1 MKKSFF
7 TIFVIISLFL
17 SFTAVRAQI
26 HISLGPQLGFA
37 LPMSDY
43 AGGVTDF
50 YNGTKYGLK
59 GGFNMGATFKAD
71 LMIIAGRLDI
81 NYAMFS
87 NSGSIT
93 GTDNGSL
100 SIKQKNLII
109 GVGPEFSF
117 GVPMIPIKP
126 YVSLELLF
134 TTFTGESQYQGNP
147 GGVNNNN
154 NSMTSATR
162 IGLGLLAGTEFK
174 IGVFALD
181 VSVRYNM
188 LNLIGKSFTSYNNID
203 RTNSYLNLNDAK
215 DPNFDGVNH
224 PVGTSRTIS
233 TLQFNVGVL
242 FGI

>member
-7 TIFVIISLFL
+7 TILVIISLFI
-17 SFTAVRAQI
+17 SFATTKAQI

-43 AGGVTDF
+43 AGEVTDF

-59 GGFNMGATFKAD
+59 GGFNLGATIKAD
-71 LMIIAGRLDI
+71 LLIIAGRVDI
-81 NYAMFS
+81 NYAMLS

-93 GTDNGSL
+93 GFNNASL
-100 SIKQKNLII
+100 SIKQQNLII
-109 GVGPEFSF
+109 GIGPEYSF
-117 GVPMIPIKP
+117 GLPLIPIKP
-126 YVSLELLF
+126 YASIELLF
-134 TTFTGESQYQGNP
+134 STFSGESQYQGTP
-147 GGVNNNN
+147 GVNSNN
-154 NSMTSATR
+154 NSMASATR

-188 LNLIGKSFTSYNNID
+188 LNLIGKSFTSYNNND
-203 RTNSYLNLNDAK
+203 RTNSYFNLNDAK

>member
-7 TIFVIISLFL
+7 TIFVIISLFITF
-17 SFTAVRAQI
+17 STTKAQI

-37 LPMSDY
+37 LPISDY
-43 AGGVTDF
+43 AGEVSDF
-50 YNGTKYGLK
+50 YNGTKYGFK

-93 GTDNGSL
+93 GLNNGSL

-109 GVGPEFSF
+109 GIGPEYSL
-117 GVPMIPIKP
+117 GLPLVPIKP

-134 TTFTGESQYQGNP
+134 TTFTGESQYQGTP
-147 GGVNNNN
+147 GVNSNN
-154 NSMTSATR
+154 NSISSVTR

-188 LNLIGKSFTSYNNID
+188 LNLIGKSFTSYTNND
-203 RTNSYLNLNDAK
+203 RSNSYLNLNDAK

-224 PVGTSRTIS
+224 PVGSSRTIS

>member
-7 TIFVIISLFL
+7 TILAIISFFI
-17 SFTAVRAQI
+17 SFTTANAQI

-59 GGFNMGATFKAD
+59 GGFNVGATFKAD
-71 LMIIAGRLDI
+71 LMVIAGRLDI
-81 NYAMFS
+81 NYAMFK
-87 NSGSIT
+87 NDGNISGLNNANVT
-93 GTDNGSL
+93 V
-100 SIKQKNLII
+100 KQNTLII
-109 GVGPEFSF
+109 GIGPEYSF
-117 GVPMIPIKP
+117 GLPLVPIKP
-126 YVSLELLF
+126 YVSFELLF
-134 TTFTGESQYQGNP
+134 STFSGESQYQGTP
-147 GGVNNNN
+147 LVNSSN

-174 IGVFALD
+174 IGVVALD
-181 VSVRYNM
+181 LSLRYNM
-188 LNLIGKSFTSYNNID
+188 LNLIGKSFTSYNNND
-203 RTNSYLNLNDAK
+203 RSNSYLNLNDDK
-215 DPNFDGVNH
+215 DPNFDGATH